1 MNQFKYK
8 QSQAL
13 TLDLNQ
19 TEHINIISK
28 KAEAEVGLE
37 GVGGREEP
45 AKRPKEE
52 GSPDTQWQCPAQ
64 HCPQVRVS
72 HSEDGCLRPSPPA
85 ANKPF
90 FQTLD
95 REVQT
100 QDAPQV

>member
-8 QSQAL
+8 RSQAL

-28 KAEAEVGLE
+28 KAEAGLE